1 MAVRTA
7 AGDARVIHLTARET
21 GEVGQYGLHVAAGA
35 ECGVASWQVVDRHAG
50 GAPAVMTGRTS
61 SGVASKRRMRKTLHR
76 QKRHRGMA
84 NVTRQIGGNVLGRLP
99 RRTIAVMASAACAG
113 LYRRMTEHDGAKRA
127 DIVAAVTTA
136 GDLNVSVRHCC
147 RATLIV
153 HHMTADAV
161 TWR

>member
-1 MAVRTA
+1 MAVGTA
-7 AGDARVIHLTARET
+7 AGDAGVIHLAAGETREI
-21 GEVGQYGLHVAAGA
+21 GQYGLHVAAGA
-35 ECGVASWQVVDRHAG
+35 QCRVTTWQVVDRHAG
-50 GAPAVMTGRTS
+50 GAPAVMTVRTS
-61 SGVASKRRMRKTLHR
+61 SGVASKCRMRKALHR

-99 RRTIAVMASAACAG
+99 RRTIAVMASSTRAR

-127 DIVAAVTTA
+127 DIVAAVATA
-136 GDLNVSVRHCC
+136 GDLNVPVRHCC

-153 HHMTADAV
+153 HHMTTDAV